1 MLWITAD
8 ELDDAGKGGKGGGFG
23 SGPSTITKRNF
34 ANSLGYDLGG
44 YGKKNIAAKEIN
56 NKFVTDR
63 QARFYRNTNKNS
75 TTDEL
80 LYNMV
85 LILSHIAA
93 NTKRADNKLADI
105 KSYSKETASNSTK
118 KKKNSNNN
126 NDEITTQ
133 NNYYIVKDGTP
144 QLQYT
149 EKRSNSTRA
158 DNIAYEI
165 AKGGY

>member
-1 MLWITAD
+1 
-8 ELDDAGKGGKGGGFG
+8 
-23 SGPSTITKRNF
+23 
-34 ANSLGYDLGG
+34 
-44 YGKKNIAAKEIN
+44 
-56 NKFVTDR
+56 
-63 QARFYRNTNKNS
+63 
-75 TTDEL
+75 
-80 LYNMV
+80 MV

-105 KSYSKETASNSTK
+105 KSYSKETASNSIK
-118 KKKNSNNN
+118 KKKNSKN